1 MADYDEEFLRLREDL
16 QEYLETR
23 KKMLALDFIDKSAKL
38 MSEMIASLTIWIFGG
53 VVAFFLV
60 VTVTLWLGYLWNNY
74 LLGVASMTGFLLL
87 LFLILWAN
95 RKKWLGKN
103 LHDRLITILVES
115 TLDEDQEP

>member
-23 KKMLALDFIDKSAKL
+23 KKMLALDLIDKSAKL

>member
-23 KKMLALDFIDKSAKL
+23 KKMLALDLIDKSAKL

-74 LLGVASMTGFLLL
+74 LLGVASMTGFLLI

-115 TLDEDQEP
+115 TLDEDQES

>member
-23 KKMLALDFIDKSAKL
+23 KKMLALDLIDKSAKL

-115 TLDEDQEP
+115 TLDEDQES